1 MLQLEAALAVLDA
14 IAALSGQQLPS
25 EGRSAMESMAAL
37 GFSVK
42 WPNDIWYKGGKLAGI
57 LAESRSFQERL
68 RIVLGIGIN
77 IAERKRASDSS
88 RPLATL
94 ADYNLVSHS
103 IVKIEVV
110 LNAALASIQERC
122 PSHPEHRQKTTTIT
136 GESIANT
143 GVNELVF
150 ASVAIH
156 VEKYGTPTLNHEEIT
171 LLGISPTGTLEIID
185 QGGNHLSI
193 DDTSSL
199 LWPPQSAG

>member
-1 MLQLEAALAVLDA
+1 V
-14 IAALSGQQLPS
+14 
-25 EGRSAMESMAAL
+25 
-37 GFSVK
+37 
-42 WPNDIWYKGGKLAGI
+42 N
-57 LAESRSFQERL
+57 
-68 RIVLGIGIN
+68 
-77 IAERKRASDSS
+77 
-88 RPLATL
+88 
-94 ADYNLVSHS
+94 
-103 IVKIEVV
+103 IEVV

-122 PSHPEHRQKTTTIT
+122 PSYPEHRQKTTTIT